1 VSPKTKTNNLALRYW
16 QSVQDELIAWAK
28 LSLEIK
34 FVIALLLLVLSVII
48 GGFAPV
54 PSSILNIWGVIIFFE
69 AILQKNFKWERWG
82 SGDLLKTYLLAGVLG
97 TLLGSFLLLY
107 FDVAYY
113 LKLSLFDFLTR
124 YIWFLFPFS
133 KLTKKIRNQKSS

>member
-1 VSPKTKTNNLALRYW
+1 MSPKTKTNNLALRYW